1 MYILCSKLL
10 KDVGIYKIRLKFFFF
25 RSTIKNC
32 GENSGGGAFGAKQA
46 AMCKEMT
53 APRNFMDTY
62 LLLKEC

>member
-1 MYILCSKLL
+1 MVYILCSKL
-10 KDVGIYKIRLKFFFF
+10 DVYKIRLKFFFF
-25 RSTIKNC
+25 GSTIKAC